1 MEVFLDKMESILDK
15 FYKSEC
21 NYEILNSEI
30 NKIKKDLSASNEEMK
45 SLNDKIHKLEILIES
60 LKLKNNTS
68 ENFWSGIIDFI
79 VKLIYVFVVS
89 YILYV
94 MGWESPPV

>member
-1 MEVFLDKMESILDK
+1 MEVFLDKMESIIDK

-21 NYEILNSEI
+21 NYEILNSELS
-30 NKIKKDLSASNEEMK
+30 KIKKDLSSGVEEVK

>member
-60 LKLKNNTS
+60 LKLKNNNLVIKKS
-68 ENFWSGIIDFI
+68 ICAC
-79 VKLIYVFVVS
+79 KVS
-89 YILYV
+89 F
-94 MGWESPPV
+94 